1 MTMAGNCVK
10 FTTKNNV
17 NTFIM
22 WPQDT
27 LADKVPQISWT
38 VIPLSIDGLVHSNRQ
53 FLRNL
58 TDYVHIKFN
67 YIAFKVTDVCQ
78 IGHDIVEQMGSG
90 GSPQYIAPGVN
101 AFLGTVPLNVNWDV
115 EQDFSN
121 IHGQKGNVDP
131 EGFAQHPSTKTIR
144 PGDKKKPSFVW
155 RFPRS
160 FRQFYE
166 TNQVTT
172 AISQTSITD
181 FMQGLSGLKNLRAPS
196 EIIYSIPK
204 FYDKTMPWVSNPGTA
219 IKTYV
224 RCDVY
229 MGCTFRGRR
238 FMDDGTCRIGN
249 CS

>member
-1 MTMAGNCVK
+1 MAKYTVRRRYRRRNARPNYRRCTGGSRYRYRKHSYRRGPVRRRAMTMAGNCVK

-67 YIAFKVTDVCQ
+67 YIAFKVTDVCH

-121 IHGQKGNVDP
+121 IHGQKGNVDL

-144 PGDKKKPSFVW
+144 PGDKK
-155 RFPRS
+155 
-160 FRQFYE
+160 
-166 TNQVTT
+166 NN
-172 AISQTSITD
+172 I
-181 FMQGLSGLKNLRAPS
+181 
-196 EIIYSIPK
+196 
-204 FYDKTMPWVSNPGTA
+204 
-219 IKTYV
+219 
-224 RCDVY
+224 
-229 MGCTFRGRR
+229 
-238 FMDDGTCRIGN
+238 
-249 CS
+249 